1 MKFQDVVIIMPLT
14 YKWENR
20 SEAIVA
26 TYCCLTHSFESVNT
40 PAGQNMV
47 KIRLAEQHLCY
58 DGLTLSS
65 MGISR

>member
-1 MKFQDVVIIMPLT
+1 MKFQDVVIIVRGTIGRP
-14 YKWENR
+14 Y
-20 SEAIVA
+20 A
-26 TYCCLTHSFESVNT
+26 YCCLTHSFESVNT